1 MSAGKSSL
9 EALPIV
15 PSLGRLAASGALVTM
30 GSQVLK
36 IAVQFGGIILL
47 ARLLTPRDYG
57 LVAMVVA
64 IVGVG
69 EVLRDFGLSSAAIQ
83 AKHLSRGQ
91 RDNLF
96 WINSGIGFVLAAIV
110 FLSADAIAVFYH
122 EPLLRPV
129 AQAISATLLLNG
141 LTTQFR
147 AHLNREMRF
156 GQLAFAD
163 VSGQL
168 LGLGAAV
175 GAALLGWGYW
185 ALVVQA
191 LVQASTLLT
200 LMVLA
205 TRWLPGLPKRDV
217 EMGGLLRFG
226 GNLVASQ
233 LLIYFSTNL
242 GQILIGNRLGPV
254 PLGHY
259 NRAFA
264 LLMMPLTQLNA
275 PATTVALPVL
285 SRLQGDPAR
294 YSAFLLRGQATLM
307 HFIIAIFVFAC
318 VQAGPLIHLVLGDR
332 WAMTVPIFQILVVGG
347 MFQAAGYAAY
357 WVFLSKGLTGPQL
370 RYSIVS
376 RTLVIAFIA
385 IGSQWGVLGVAT
397 GYACGLAVS
406 WPLVLWWLHR
416 TSDAPVRG
424 MLFSGLRAITGYGL
438 CGLASYAAS
447 LRFAGAPLSLPL
459 QLLIGIAAL
468 GVAFALLCLLWPAFR
483 RDVAGILHTRT
494 LLRSV

>member
-1 MSAGKSSL
+1 METGKPSAS
-9 EALPIV
+9 AVPAT
-15 PSLGRLAASGALVTM
+15 PSLGRLAAGGALVTM
-30 GSQVLK
+30 GGQLAK
-36 IAVQFGGIILL
+36 IAVQFGGIVLL

-64 IVGVG
+64 IIGVG

-83 AKHLSRGQ
+83 ARHLSRGQ

-96 WINSGIGFVLAAIV
+96 WINSGIGLALAATV
-110 FLSADAIAVFYH
+110 FLSAGAIADFYR
-122 EPLLRPV
+122 EPLLGPV

-156 GQLAFAD
+156 GPLALAD
-163 VSGQL
+163 VAGQL
-168 LGLGAAV
+168 VGLGAAV
-175 GAALLGWGYW
+175 AAALAGWGYW

-191 LVQASTLLT
+191 LVQASTLLA
-200 LMVLA
+200 LMALA
-205 TRWLPGLPKRDV
+205 SRWWPRLPQRDV
-217 EMGGLLRFG
+217 EMRGLLRFG

-233 LLIYFSTNL
+233 LLVYFSNNL
-242 GQILIGNRLGPV
+242 GQILVGNRLGAV

-307 HFIIAIFVFAC
+307 HFVIAILAFAC
-318 VQAGPLIHLVLGDR
+318 AQAGPLIHLVLGER
-332 WAMTVPIFQILVVGG
+332 WAMTVPIFRILVVGG
-347 MFQAAGYAAY
+347 LFQAAGYAAY

-376 RTLVIAFIA
+376 RTLVIACIA
-385 IGSQWGVLGVAT
+385 IGSQWGVLGVAG
-397 GYACGLAVS
+397 GYACGMAVS
-406 WPLVLWWLHR
+406 WPLVLWWLGR
-416 TSDAPVRG
+416 ASDAPTRG
-424 MLFSGLRAITGYGL
+424 MLTGGLRALAGYGL
-438 CGLASYAAS
+438 CGLISHAAS
-447 LRFAGAPLSLPL
+447 LPFADAWMPWR
-459 QLLIGIAAL
+459 LLAGSVAFAA
-468 GVAFALLCLLWPAFR
+468 AFALLCLAWPAFR

-494 LLRSV
+494 LLRNA